1 MIITPET
8 KQKSAEM
15 SRDSLDKWEKSLVQ
29 SINGLKDE
37 IINLKDIVFKNLQEE
52 NTRLT
57 EKLEKLE
64 NRIAILQLNHND
76 LAQYGRRNNVVFSG
90 IPENV
95 PDNNL
100 ESMVISALSD
110 IDK

>member
-8 KQKSAEM
+8 KKKSAEM
-15 SRDSLDKWEKSLVQ
+15 SQDSLDKWEKSLVQ
-29 SINGLKDE
+29 SMNGLKDE
-37 IINLKDIVFKNLQEE
+37 IINLKDIVIKNLQEE